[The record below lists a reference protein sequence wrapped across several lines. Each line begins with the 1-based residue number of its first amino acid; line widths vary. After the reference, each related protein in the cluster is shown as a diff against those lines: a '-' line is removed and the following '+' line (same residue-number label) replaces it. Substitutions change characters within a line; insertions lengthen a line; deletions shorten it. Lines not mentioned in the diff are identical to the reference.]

1 MSTPFIIDGKKVS
14 EYYFRCVVDRIDD
27 LLLQV
32 HNYGGYV
39 FGGYLR
45 DFIIPNLE
53 REITDIDLWFKT
65 KEDFNRFINNDS
77 KLRFVG
83 TTTNFELYNAP
94 IKHYELVVYNTLLV
108 HVSIIISPTLPVND
122 FDVNCLTKQ
131 YYCYYNGDIDP
142 CNYSLPSNISLL
154 TQIKNK
160 EMNMLPSYLEHLTG
174 KYGEYHLQRVEN
186 FIKKGW
192 TVKLYGFK
200 VSNKEELVRYL
211 KNNMPHLFKYQ
222 LRDAYLKSR
231 DKKILIQC
239 VKQYNLIDDEFINSI
254 LSSSYY
260 VKLLVEKLNNL

>member
-1 MSTPFIIDGKKVS
+1 
-14 EYYFRCVVDRIDD
+14 
-27 LLLQV
+27 
-32 HNYGGYV
+32 
-39 FGGYLR
+39 
-45 DFIIPNLE
+45 
-53 REITDIDLWFKT
+53 
-65 KEDFNRFINNDS
+65 
-77 KLRFVG
+77 
-83 TTTNFELYNAP
+83 
-94 IKHYELVVYNTLLV
+94 
-108 HVSIIISPTLPVND
+108 
-122 FDVNCLTKQ
+122 
-131 YYCYYNGDIDP
+131 
-142 CNYSLPSNISLL
+142 
-154 TQIKNK
+154 
-160 EMNMLPSYLEHLTG
+160 MLPSYLEHLTG